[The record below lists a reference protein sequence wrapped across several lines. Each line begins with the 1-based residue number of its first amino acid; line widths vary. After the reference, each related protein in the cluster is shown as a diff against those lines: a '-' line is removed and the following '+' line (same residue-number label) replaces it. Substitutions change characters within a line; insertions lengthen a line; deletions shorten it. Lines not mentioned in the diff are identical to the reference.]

1 MILIAVI
8 SLGAIGAVGAVF
20 LYAASKKFEVY
31 EDPRIAQVQEVLPG
45 ANCGGCGYPGCAGF
59 AGACVKADSLDG
71 LLCPVGGG
79 PVMAKVATI
88 LGKEAGTAE
97 PMVAVVRCN
106 GTCQARPRTNSY
118 DGTKSCA
125 IASTLYGGETN
136 CSFGCLG
143 YGDCVNACAFDA
155 IHINPATGIAEVDEE
170 KCTSCGACVK
180 ACPKNIIEL
189 RKKGPKSRRI
199 YVSCVNKDKGAAA
212 RKACA
217 NACIG
222 CGKCAKECPF
232 EAITVTNNVAYI
244 DYTKCR
250 LCRKCVAVCPTG
262 AIHELNFPPRKEA
275 APAPKAETVKP
286 APKAEATVKPEA
298 TPKATS
304 EEKSTESKASESESS
319 AETAAETESQLQQSE
334 IQPQQ
339 TDQQISRI
347 NYYDADGKLIYYD
360 SYAYYDNGLLCS
372 TTLHSVDYYD
382 NGNGEQDSYT
392 GNEYTF
398 LYLYDADGNIKTTM
412 PGSLTIADN
421 YNDETGEFVLDYDYD
436 EDGNSTPLIIYL
448 KEESIEQ
455 EKFHVDPSKTERI
468 YGAAPILPTRA
479 ENGWTSSYLNEIFSQ
494 DAPTDMTEVR
504 FLDINDDGQP
514 ELWLDY
520 GYGYAGGEVFTTDGS
535 TTDKVYL
542 SHGAAYTIPG
552 SNLLHTTGGHM
563 GGYYDEIYKIENGKF
578 TTVAKGS
585 YGETEYS
592 KRTL

>member
-1 MILIAVI
+1 M
-8 SLGAIGAVGAVF
+8 
-20 LYAASKKFEVY
+20 
-31 EDPRIAQVQEVLPG
+31 
-45 ANCGGCGYPGCAGF
+45 
-59 AGACVKADSLDG
+59 
-71 LLCPVGGG
+71 
-79 PVMAKVATI
+79 
-88 LGKEAGTAE
+88 
-97 PMVAVVRCN
+97 
-106 GTCQARPRTNSY
+106 
-118 DGTKSCA
+118 
-125 IASTLYGGETN
+125 
-136 CSFGCLG
+136 
-143 YGDCVNACAFDA
+143 
-155 IHINPATGIAEVDEE
+155 
-170 KCTSCGACVK
+170 
-180 ACPKNIIEL
+180 
-189 RKKGPKSRRI
+189 
-199 YVSCVNKDKGAAA
+199 
-212 RKACA
+212 
-217 NACIG
+217 
-222 CGKCAKECPF
+222 
-232 EAITVTNNVAYI
+232 
-244 DYTKCR
+244 
-250 LCRKCVAVCPTG
+250 
-262 AIHELNFPPRKEA
+262 
-275 APAPKAETVKP
+275 
-286 APKAEATVKPEA
+286 
-298 TPKATS
+298 
-304 EEKSTESKASESESS
+304 
-319 AETAAETESQLQQSE
+319 QQSE

-398 LYLYDADGNIKTTM
+398 LYLYDADGNIKTPM

-436 EDGNSTPLIIYL
+436 EDGNSTPLIIYP

-455 EKFHVDPSKTERI
+455 EKFHVDPSKTEKI

-494 DAPTDMTEVR
+494 DAPTDMTEVW

-585 YGETEYS
+585 YGETEDQQTDENGELIYRYYWNGEDVSEEQYEQNLKELFDQDQAEDIYQNIYTFEQS
-592 KRTL
+592 KALLQQMM